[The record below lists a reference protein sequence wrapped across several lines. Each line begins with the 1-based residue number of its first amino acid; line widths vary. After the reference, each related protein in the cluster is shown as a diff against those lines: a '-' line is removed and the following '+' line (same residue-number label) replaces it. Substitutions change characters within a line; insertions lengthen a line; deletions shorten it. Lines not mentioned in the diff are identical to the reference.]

1 MKADG
6 FAHPYL
12 TVKFLTQ
19 PGLTPYYAVR
29 KERFVANNDNSLLL
43 ISLCLGSC
51 SIAGLFYSNSQSK

>member
-19 PGLTPYYAVR
+19 PGLTPYNAAL
-29 KERFVANNDNSLLL
+29 KEKIVANNDN
-43 ISLCLGSC
+43 
-51 SIAGLFYSNSQSK
+51 